1 MQKRLFPRIA
11 AAASAL
17 LLLAACGQSRPEG
30 PAEVLLHTTAG
41 DIRIELDGRTPLHRD
56 NFLKLTREGFFD
68 SVLFHRVIAD
78 FMIQAGDPASRR
90 APAGTMLGESDAAY
104 LIPAEIVYPAL
115 AHTRGALAAA
125 RTSDEVNPERKSSG
139 SQFYIVWGK
148 PFDGATLDRI
158 QQSVTAATNGEIVIP
173 DSLRTIYE
181 TTGGTPFLDGQYTV
195 FGRVTEGLEIVEAI
209 QGVATGPKRLENRL
223 NMKKTTGKI
232 AVMGASFALFL
243 CGAGALQLERG
254 TARTV
259 ILAVVFAGLLTIA
272 GVQTFR
278 RMKNKE

>member
-17 LLLAACGQSRPEG
+17 LLLAACGQPRSTG
-30 PAEVLLHTTAG
+30 SAGVLLHTTAG

-90 APAGTMLGESDAAY
+90 APAGEMLGGSDAGN

-125 RTSDEVNPERKSSG
+125 RTPDTVNPERKSSG

-148 PFDGATLDRI
+148 PFDSETLDRI
-158 QQSVTAATNGEIVIP
+158 QQDVTAATNGKVVIP
-173 DSLRTIYE
+173 DSLRALYQ

-195 FGRVTEGLEIVEAI
+195 FGHVTEGLEVVEAI
-209 QGVATGPKRLENRL
+209 QGVETDPADRPLEDVRIL
-223 NMKKTTGKI
+223 S
-232 AVMGASFALFL
+232 A
-243 CGAGALQLERG
+243 E
-254 TARTV
+254 V
-259 ILAVVFAGLLTIA
+259 I
-272 GVQTFR
+272 Q
-278 RMKNKE
+278 K

>member
-17 LLLAACGQSRPEG
+17 LLLAACGQPRSTG
-30 PAEVLLHTTAG
+30 SAEVLLHTTAG

-90 APAGTMLGESDAAY
+90 APAGEMLGGSDAGN

-125 RTSDEVNPERKSSG
+125 RTSDTVNPERKSSG

-148 PFDGATLDRI
+148 PFDSETLDRI
-158 QQSVTAATNGEIVIP
+158 QQDVTAATNGKVVIP
-173 DSLRTIYE
+173 DSLRALYQ

-195 FGRVTEGLEIVEAI
+195 FGRVTEGLEVVEAI
-209 QGVATGPKRLENRL
+209 QGVETDPADRPLEDVR
-223 NMKKTTGKI
+223 
-232 AVMGASFALFL
+232 
-243 CGAGALQLERG
+243 
-254 TARTV
+254 
-259 ILAVVFAGLLTIA
+259 ILSAEVV
-272 GVQTFR
+272 Q
-278 RMKNKE
+278 K

>member
-90 APAGTMLGESDAAY
+90 APAGTMLGESDAGY

-139 SQFYIVWGK
+139 SQFYIVWGIK
-148 PFDGATLDRI
+148 FPDKQLDWA
-158 QQSVTAATNGEIVIP
+158 QSRLNHYT
-173 DSLRTIYE
+173 DSTVQMSPE
-181 TTGGTPFLDGQYTV
+181 TRELYKTVGGTPHLDGTYTV
-195 FGRVTEGLEIVEAI
+195 FGEVVEGLEIV
-209 QGVATGPKRLENRL
+209 NR
-223 NMKKTTGKI
+223 I
-232 AVMGASFALFL
+232 E
-243 CGAGALQLERG
+243 Q
-254 TARTV
+254 
-259 ILAVVFAGLLTIA
+259 AVVDDNDRPLADIHIRKA
-272 GVQTFR
+272 SIVV
-278 RMKNKE
+278 E

>member
-90 APAGTMLGESDAAY
+90 APAGTMLGESDAGY

-139 SQFYIVWGK
+139 SQFYS
-148 PFDGATLDRI
+148 ATLDRI

-209 QGVATGPKRLENRL
+209 QGVATDSAGRPLEDVR
-223 NMKKTTGKI
+223 I
-232 AVMGASFALFL
+232 IRAEAV
-243 CGAGALQLERG
+243 R
-254 TARTV
+254 
-259 ILAVVFAGLLTIA
+259 
-272 GVQTFR
+272 
-278 RMKNKE
+278 K

>member
-1 MQKRLFPRIA
+1 M
-11 AAASAL
+11 
-17 LLLAACGQSRPEG
+17 
-30 PAEVLLHTTAG
+30 LLHTTAG

-90 APAGTMLGESDAAY
+90 APAGEMLGGSDAGN

-125 RTSDEVNPERKSSG
+125 RTPDTVNPERKSSG

-148 PFDGATLDRI
+148 PFDSETLDRI
-158 QQSVTAATNGEIVIP
+158 QQDVTAATNGKVVIP
-173 DSLRTIYE
+173 DSLRALYQ

-195 FGRVTEGLEIVEAI
+195 FGRVTEGLEVVEAI
-209 QGVATGPKRLENRL
+209 QGVETDPADRPLEDVR
-223 NMKKTTGKI
+223 
-232 AVMGASFALFL
+232 
-243 CGAGALQLERG
+243 
-254 TARTV
+254 
-259 ILAVVFAGLLTIA
+259 ILSAEVV
-272 GVQTFR
+272 Q
-278 RMKNKE
+278 K